1 MANDLL
7 TTILSAV
14 LVLFSTILALYV
26 YYHYFYQKIAN
37 AELNER
43 SFILFTHAFISQVII
58 DKLIASYLSLNT
70 NVSNNNTANEPQ
82 EEVQDSPSEEVT
94 KKNNVTVNETSNDI
108 EVIPEADSEADY
120 IQSYRIDENDNSK
133 IYYRSSKNYGEDEY
147 YNVRTWF
154 GVNDEKLNK
163 EEYDYIC
170 FNIKGVE
177 KIYFKIEDF
186 TKLIETYITLDEQ
199 KKYSKRKSYDTYIQR
214 SKNDNNYYIKR
225 LGSHLNKPILVK

>member
-1 MANDLL
+1 MGNEIFA
-7 TTILSAV
+7 TICSTVFILIV
-14 LVLFSTILALYV
+14 TLVILYV
-26 YYHYFYQKIAN
+26 YHHFFYQKLN
-37 AELNER
+37 DTELDER
-43 SFILFTHAFISQVII
+43 SVVLFIHAFLSQVMNEKFVNSIRFRNQNEI
-58 DKLIASYLSLNT
+58 DET
-70 NVSNNNTANEPQ
+70 
-82 EEVQDSPSEEVT
+82 SEE
-94 KKNNVTVNETSNDI
+94 
-108 EVIPEADSEADY
+108 DY

-225 LGSHLNKPILVK
+225 LGSHLKKPILVK